1 MTHTSDRLFES
12 TPHSGVE
19 TIERLDE
26 VFLRHTE
33 RMPLDPIEARRL
45 LAERRLAALGHVGDD
60 GSGGGQRI
68 RPGHARARHGGEQLG
83 GRERTTAQI
92 DGAEH
97 PSRLTARGQ
106 PRVTPSTSWR

>member
-68 RPGHARARHGGEQLG
+68 RPGHARAGVSCRPIGY
-83 GRERTTAQI
+83 RE
-92 DGAEH
+92 
-97 PSRLTARGQ
+97 
-106 PRVTPSTSWR
+106 